1 MDIKMNIKIIFSIC
15 ESLTDL
21 YTGTKIWV
29 KFVSHPTGPIVILV
43 LKLDSLENKNK
54 VNQKINEKNRRVWK
68 NLMHILYLYM
78 RLDQK

>member
-43 LKLDSLENKNK
+43 LKLDSLET
-54 VNQKINEKNRRVWK
+54 KIR
-68 NLMHILYLYM
+68 
-78 RLDQK
+78 